1 MQSQKAMG
9 RSKALNDIIVQM
21 VRDLFDEQHQDDD
34 EVHMLRFLSAEE
46 GPDEGNN
53 PPAGAGG
60 DQAAPAVPPAAEG
73 VEADAQPDVHD
84 ALPAV
89 APTPVVPAV
98 ASTPVVPAVAPTPVA
113 PSVSI
118 PTSVPTD
125 VSAPPEL
132 PMVSDLGTTQVP
144 VLTTQASTQVPAP
157 LAAAVPTPVVLSS
170 SA

>member
-1 MQSQKAMG
+1 
-9 RSKALNDIIVQM
+9 M
-21 VRDLFDEQHQDDD
+21 VRDLFDE
-34 EVHMLRFLSAEE
+34 
-46 GPDEGNN
+46 
-53 PPAGAGG
+53 
-60 DQAAPAVPPAAEG
+60 
-73 VEADAQPDVHD
+73 QPDVHD

-89 APTPVVPAV
+89 APTPVVPA
-98 ASTPVVPAVAPTPVA
+98 VA